1 MTALRR
7 RGLLGAALALGGTTL
22 AGCAGFGAARERIVE
37 LASGRELSSAE
48 LLAAIRA
55 SDYALLGEQHDNE
68 LHHRRRAVLLMLL
81 PPGAAVVAEQ
91 LPRGSGRIPLERDVE
106 TSLLGAGFDA
116 KGWRWPLHE
125 GLFSAIARTETPLY
139 GGNLSR
145 EQMRRIVREGEAAVP
160 DDLRIW
166 LAEAP
171 LQAPAQAALDAD
183 LAEGHCGQL
192 PAAMLPGMRRAQR
205 VRDAAMAAALHA
217 SGGRPAL
224 LIAGNGHVRLDY
236 GVPTLLR
243 ARQPGARIVSVGF
256 VDDGRLPE
264 AALYTHAWIT
274 AAPAREDPCAG
285 FSMPGK

>member
-7 RGLLGAALALGGTTL
+7 RGLLGGVLALGSTAL
-22 AGCAGFGAARERIVE
+22 AGCAGFGAVRERIVE
-37 LASGRELSSAE
+37 LASGRELSTTE

-68 LHHRRRAVLLMLL
+68 LHHRRRATLLMLL

-91 LPRGSGRIPLERDVE
+91 LPRGGGRIPFERDVE
-106 TSLLGAGFDA
+106 TSLVGAGFDA

-125 GLFSAIARTETPLY
+125 GLFTAIARSGTPLY
-139 GGNLSR
+139 GGNLPR

-160 DDLRIW
+160 EDLRGW
-166 LAEAP
+166 LGDAP
-171 LQAPAQAALDAD
+171 LGAAAQDALDAD

-205 VRDAAMAAALHA
+205 ARDAAMAASLRA

-256 VDDGRLPE
+256 VDDGKLPA

-274 AAPAREDPCAG
+274 AAPAREDPCAALV
-285 FSMPGK
+285 MPTT

>member
-7 RGLLGAALALGGTTL
+7 RGLLGGALALGGTAL
-22 AGCAGFGAARERIVE
+22 AGCAGWGGVRERIVE
-37 LASGRELSSAE
+37 LASGREISTTE

-68 LHHRRRAVLLMLL
+68 LHHRRRATLLMLL

-91 LPRGSGRIPLERDVE
+91 LPRGGGRIPFERDVE
-106 TSLLGAGFDA
+106 TSLVGAGFDA

-125 GLFSAIARTETPLY
+125 GLFTAIARSEMPLY
-139 GGNLSR
+139 GGNLPR
-145 EQMRRIVREGEAAVP
+145 EAIRRIVREGEAAVP
-160 DDLRIW
+160 DDLRAW
-166 LAEAP
+166 LGEVP
-171 LQAPAQAALDAD
+171 LAAAAQDALDAD
-183 LAEGHCGQL
+183 LIEGHCGQL
-192 PAAMLPGMRRAQR
+192 PAAMLPGLRRAQR
-205 VRDAAMAAALHA
+205 VRDTAMAAALRA

-243 ARQPGARIVSVGF
+243 ARQGAARIVSVGF
-256 VDDGRLPE
+256 VDDGRLP
-264 AALYTHAWIT
+264 APARYTHAWIT

-285 FSMPGK
+285 LVMPTR

>member
-1 MTALRR
+1 MSRLRR
-7 RGLLGAALALGGTTL
+7 RGLLGAALAWGGAAL
-22 AGCAGFGAARERIVE
+22 AGCAGVGAVRERIVE
-37 LASGRELSSAE
+37 LGSGRELSTAE

-68 LHHRRRAVLLMLL
+68 LHHRRRATLLMLL

-91 LPRGSGRIPLERDVE
+91 LPRGSGRIPFERDVE
-106 TSLLGAGFDA
+106 TSLVGAGFDA

-125 GLFSAIARTETPLY
+125 GLFTAIARSEMPLY
-139 GGNLSR
+139 GGNLGR
-145 EQMRRIVREGEAAVP
+145 EQMRRIVLEGDAAVP
-160 DDLRIW
+160 EDLRAW

-171 LQAPAQAALDAD
+171 LQAPSQAALDGD

-205 VRDAAMAAALHA
+205 VRDAAMAAALRA

-256 VDDGRLPE
+256 IDDGRLPA

-285 FSMPGK
+285 LVMPTK